1 MLGAQIEYKQLFDID
16 DFENFTYSKHIGYI
30 ECNLYIVGTI
40 GIQGIYEELDTE
52 LPNLQSIM
60 EIART
65 LQEITAD
72 SWVIQLLFYFWPELV
87 DEKKYSKSLPREKFE

>member
-1 MLGAQIEYKQLFDID
+1 
-16 DFENFTYSKHIGYI
+16 
-30 ECNLYIVGTI
+30 
-40 GIQGIYEELDTE
+40 
-52 LPNLQSIM
+52 M
-60 EIART
+60 EIAST